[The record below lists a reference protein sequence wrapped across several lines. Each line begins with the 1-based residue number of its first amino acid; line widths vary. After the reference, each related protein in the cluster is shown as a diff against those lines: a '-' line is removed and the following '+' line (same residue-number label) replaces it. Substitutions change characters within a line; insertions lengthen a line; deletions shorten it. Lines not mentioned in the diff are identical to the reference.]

1 MDSSLVTFAAVAAA
15 VVLVVLV
22 VVVIAA
28 TRRRKAR
35 TLREDQSAWHTMS
48 SSPSVEAEAET
59 PTVFE
64 EQEPPGEELL
74 SPLSPGDWQSPAE
87 PAPAA
92 QLPEVSLA
100 ERIRRF
106 ELSVP
111 EVVQSSPQQP
121 PAPQPLWQPP
131 MAPAPEA
138 ALAPEPIAAPTI
150 AASPDSAVEAP
161 PEPPT
166 LERPKATARPLP
178 AYASTVPGSLVWP
191 DEPASP
197 PVRPADFAEMVAPVE
212 MWFGDARVGVK
223 AGSKT
228 YEQFRKYADVLLD
241 DLKGPG
247 ERTR

>member
-1 MDSSLVTFAAVAAA
+1 
-15 VVLVVLV
+15 
-22 VVVIAA
+22 
-28 TRRRKAR
+28 
-35 TLREDQSAWHTMS
+35 MS

-131 MAPAPEA
+131 MAPAPET
-138 ALAPEPIAAPTI
+138 ALAPEPIARPGNRRVARFRRGR
-150 AASPDSAVEAP
+150 AARANDPRATEGDSP
-161 PEPPT
+161 
-166 LERPKATARPLP
+166 
-178 AYASTVPGSLVWP
+178 SL
-191 DEPASP
+191 
-197 PVRPADFAEMVAPVE
+197 
-212 MWFGDARVGVK
+212 ARVRFDG
-223 AGSKT
+223 AGLAGLA
-228 YEQFRKYADVLLD
+228 R
-241 DLKGPG
+241 
-247 ERTR
+247 